1 MNCSECGKKLIIRR
15 DQVGLFTTSD
25 YFEIRDLDD
34 EKIFYKFKQERDSG
48 SIEHEEYLCDHC
60 ESDLSEEVLD
70 KLLAQLE
77 EHGE

>member
-34 EKIFYKFKQERDSG
+34 EKIFYKFKQERDS
-48 SIEHEEYLCDHC
+48 D
-60 ESDLSEEVLD
+60 
-70 KLLAQLE
+70 Q
-77 EHGE
+77 